1 MEFKKC
7 PRCGS
12 FFHSD
17 MEVCQKCQSNENLDI
32 EKLKNYF
39 EENSN
44 SGEYTIQDIS
54 VQTGISSLNLN
65 RYLISDEFSG
75 YIKNGNLEK

>member
-17 MEVCQKCQSNENLDI
+17 MEACQKCQSNENLDI

-44 SGEYTIQDIS
+44 SKEYTIQDIS

-65 RYLISDEFSG
+65 RYLISDEFSR

>member
-44 SGEYTIQDIS
+44 SKEYTIQDIS

-65 RYLISDEFSG
+65 RYLISDEFSR